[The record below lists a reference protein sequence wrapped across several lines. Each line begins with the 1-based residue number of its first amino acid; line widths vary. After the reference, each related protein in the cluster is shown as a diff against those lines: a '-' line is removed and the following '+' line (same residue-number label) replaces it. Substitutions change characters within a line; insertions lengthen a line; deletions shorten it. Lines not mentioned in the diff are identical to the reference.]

1 MLERDNRLDVEGL
14 GNFLASIVKEFVED
28 QDKVVVTHLETPA
41 KFVFTISVAEADLP
55 LLEEQEI
62 TFRSLNHL
70 IKKTTAAN
78 LENKS
83 GALNNEFEITED

>member
-14 GNFLASIVKEFVED
+14 ENFLASIVKEFVED

-41 KFVFTISVAEADLP
+41 KIIFTISVAEADLP
-55 LLEEQEI
+55 LLQEQGI

-70 IKKTTAAN
+70 IKKASDAN

-83 GALNNEFEITED
+83 GALNNEFEITEG